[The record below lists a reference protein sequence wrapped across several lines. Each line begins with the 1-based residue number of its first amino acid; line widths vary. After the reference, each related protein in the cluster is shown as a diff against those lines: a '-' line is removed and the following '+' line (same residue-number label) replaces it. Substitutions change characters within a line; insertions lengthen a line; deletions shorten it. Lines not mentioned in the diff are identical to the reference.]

1 VTASGP
7 PSIVVRATT
16 TGGRFDVRVTPRAG
30 RTALAG
36 IREGRLAIRVSAPPV
51 EGAAND
57 ALVRLVASVIG
68 VPPRDL
74 RVVAGTRGRLKTVE
88 VVNLDAT
95 EIQRRLTEAL
105 P

>member
-1 VTASGP
+1 VTASGL
-7 PSIVVRATT
+7 PSIVVRPTA

-36 IREGRLAIRVSAPPV
+36 IREGRVAIRVSAPPV

-57 ALVRLVASVIG
+57 AVVRLVAATIG
-68 VPPRDL
+68 ARPRDV
-74 RVVAGTRGRLKTVE
+74 RVVAGTRGRLKTIE
-88 VVNLDAT
+88 VVSLDAT

-105 P
+105 A